1 MGSHIT
7 TNIKSIKTFQFD
19 TTCSFIKS
27 KVIAAILN
35 CKMKTLTISNI
46 VFPIAAIAFVANA
59 TGKRVPTY
67 VSGIG
72 KCFGPDKV
80 ISKCWENLE
89 VEMEVLKSLRVAK
102 KKAFLKNA
110 LNIVKECNHLNSY
123 INEKEMIENFL
134 KTYRNLV
141 LYNTLH

>member
-35 CKMKTLTISNI
+35 CKMKTFTISSLVFLI
-46 VFPIAAIAFVANA
+46 VAIAFVAKA

-72 KCFGPDKV
+72 QCFGPDKL
-80 ISKCWENLE
+80 ISKCWEEFGSGNGSAE
-89 VEMEVLKSLRVAK
+89 VVACC
-102 KKAFLKNA
+102 
-110 LNIVKECNHLNSY
+110 KEKGVS
-123 INEKEMIENFL
+123 EKCIKHCEGMQPP
-134 KTYRNLV
+134 KQ
-141 LYNTLH
+141 LHK